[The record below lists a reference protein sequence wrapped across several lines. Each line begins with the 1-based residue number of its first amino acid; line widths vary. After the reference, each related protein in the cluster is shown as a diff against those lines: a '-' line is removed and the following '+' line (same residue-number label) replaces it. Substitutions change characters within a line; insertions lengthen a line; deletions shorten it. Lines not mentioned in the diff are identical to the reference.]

1 VLCCVWQPL
10 WVSPSLASLLRD
22 CWSASPAVRPPM
34 AKVVERLEALPAWS
48 TDGRVEAASA
58 ALVQHAQLMRAFNAA
73 VVAAGGR
80 RLRLVGKDGLR
91 GQMADVGAEGVSIG
105 RSGDNTL
112 RLTDLSVSRMHAK
125 VKVTP
130 EGFLLLDCGSS
141 NGTSVNWTPVPPE
154 GRLLRPRDTV
164 SFGNVVVKVV
174 QLEEG
179 GDEEDA

>member
-1 VLCCVWQPL
+1 M
-10 WVSPSLASLLRD
+10 ASLLRD

-34 AKVVERLEALPAWS
+34 AKVVARLEALPAWS

-58 ALVQHAQLMRAFNAA
+58 ALAQHAQLMRAFNVA

-80 RLRLVGKDGLR
+80 RLRLVGGN
-91 GQMADVGAEGVSIG
+91 GISGEIADVGAEGVSIG
-105 RSGDNTL
+105 RSGANTL

-130 EGFLLLDCGSS
+130 DGFLLVDCGSS

-154 GRLLRPRDTV
+154 GKLLRPRDIV
-164 SFGNVVVKVV
+164 SVGSVIVKVV
-174 QLEEG
+174 QLDEG
-179 GDEEDA
+179 GDNEGA